1 MIKVHNIHIGAKSD
15 LYQLNDDWAFV
26 HACKTSHKERLGYT
40 KPPKN
45 EPYYIEF
52 REQNHLYI
60 NWVDEPT
67 GEYFKIK
74 TFHTALNF
82 IDEYIQKKE
91 IFIHCDLGQSRAPTL
106 GLVYLSKRTDFL
118 DNDYD
123 QALEKFTEC
132 YPNFNPSGITK
143 FVKINWDQIQ

>member
-60 NWVDEPT
+60 NWVDGNPHGLISAT
-67 GEYFKIK
+67 SPSFTSCQSFGADFS
-74 TFHTALNF
+74 NF
-82 IDEYIQKKE
+82 
-91 IFIHCDLGQSRAPTL
+91 S
-106 GLVYLSKRTDFL
+106 
-118 DNDYD
+118 
-123 QALEKFTEC
+123 
-132 YPNFNPSGITK
+132 
-143 FVKINWDQIQ
+143 